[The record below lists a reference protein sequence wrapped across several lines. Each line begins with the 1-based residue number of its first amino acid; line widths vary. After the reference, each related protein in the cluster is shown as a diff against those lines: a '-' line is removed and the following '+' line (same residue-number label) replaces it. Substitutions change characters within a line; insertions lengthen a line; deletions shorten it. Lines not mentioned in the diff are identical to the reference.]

1 MPQRPAAHAPTSARC
16 WAATSRHPPRRGEPD
31 PAGGD
36 PAKTYAAVRKLRT
49 VPITKAVLLP
59 LGIAALVPLI
69 AVGAT
74 QLPFKELLKVAKM
87 LLL

>member
-1 MPQRPAAHAPTSARC
+1 MLGRNIAAPADP
-16 WAATSRHPPRRGEPD
+16 GEEPD
-31 PAGGD
+31 ATGGE
-36 PAKTYAAVRKLRT
+36 PAKTYAAVRKLGT
-49 VPITKAVLLP
+49 LPVTKAGLLP
-59 LGIAALVPLI
+59 LGIAAVVPLI